1 MSYPSNVKAWW
12 QGFTRFGEI
21 RFRRG
26 WSATSWRWR
35 ALYWADYG
43 TRVLTGGACVS
54 WSRWWYERRKKLGSA
69 GFMTRILN
77 HLQEQHGARAGSAL
91 WGTQDTSWANAG
103 SLVFWP
109 LASAVVFL
117 LVRVLV
123 VAVQRWLA

>member
-1 MSYPSNVKAWW
+1 MSYANNVRAWW
-12 QGFTRFGEI
+12 RGFDNFDRIHFREGWNGEQL
-21 RFRRG
+21 
-26 WSATSWRWR
+26 RWWL
-35 ALYWADYG
+35 LYAFDYG